1 MLSDADGAAGP
12 MVAGGPTP
20 GSNSA
25 AQAKQKRKPGRPP
38 KETNLTVEQR
48 RERRCST
55 PVTALIVH
63 RLGRL

>member
-12 MVAGGPTP
+12 MAAGGPTP

-25 AQAKQKRKPGRPP
+25 AQPKRKPGRPP

-55 PVTALIVH
+55 PETALIVH
-63 RLGRL
+63 ILGRL